1 MNNSQSPNNTNKN
14 DYIEL
19 QDKKIDDSRIHLT
32 KEDNR
37 KILPEEVKNLR
48 FILSNYSQI
57 TKYTWENDGD
67 KIIAGKGT
75 ERKVMFSR
83 EEKKILKYLLLQELP
98 EKYRPKVCI
107 YNMIYLR

>member
-1 MNNSQSPNNTNKN
+1 MSNSQTQINTNKN

-19 QDKKIDDSRIHLT
+19 QDKKIDETRINLT

-57 TKYTWENDGD
+57 TKYSWESDGD
-67 KIIAGKGT
+67 KIIAGEGT
-75 ERKVMFSR
+75 ENKVMFTR
-83 EEKKILKYLLLQELP
+83 EEKKILKYLLLKELP
-98 EKYRPKVCI
+98 NKYRSKVRI
-107 YNMIYLR
+107 KLMIYF